1 MGNKLSIMQINYQN
15 MQLMINNKDCIII
28 NTMSENLQN
37 CLIPNTISIYEEE
50 EIINNLINK
59 NNDIVIVIYGKNCSD
74 ECLYKKYKQLLNL
87 GFQKV
92 FIYLGGMFE
101 WLLLQ
106 DIYGDDNFPT
116 TNKELDIIKYK
127 ADFNEKL

>member
-37 CLIPNTISIYEEE
+37 CLIPNTISIYDEEK
-50 EIINNLINK
+50 IINNLINK